1 MVNFTI
7 LAGGFTSFIATYVLD
22 TDTGS
27 LTLTKQNP
35 SGDSAS
41 WIARHPTDPTT
52 LYSVN
57 EIGPVGSVQSFLVD
71 EEGGLTVVDTAPT
84 GGNAPTYT
92 EFLSTG
98 EVTGLNVRSI
108 PFPTVPGMLTCL
120 TVWLSK
126 CFIRSNGPERSQ
138 EVHPGDTPYQCG
150 FVSCP

>member
-35 SGDSAS
+35 SGASAS

-84 GGNAPTYT
+84 GGNGPTYT

-98 EVTGLNVRSI
+98 EVTGLNVSFQFA
-108 PFPTVPGMLTCL
+108 FPIVPGMLICMA
-120 TVWLSK
+120 VRFSQR
-126 CFIRSNGPERSQ
+126 FICSNGPQ
-138 EVHPGDTPYQCG
+138 
-150 FVSCP
+150 